1 MARRKFKS
9 KESEYGYYARM
20 INKGLDR
27 IRSKFPES
35 RLLERYQEEFDPNDY
50 SPTKLREAKKLWESG
65 AISVDTQQR
74 TYNEAINTIR
84 NKYDIKTLNRH
95 NARAFFRFLDDA
107 RARGLGALYTSE
119 QLISAL
125 TDLRYKKKLSNK
137 EIQANIEYWA
147 NKYIKYDKEGKI
159 IEPDEYQPL
168 RLFSDKAKKTLTR
181 YYEKLKARIRAE
193 RHGGK

>member
-1 MARRKFKS
+1 MARKFKS

-50 SPTKLREAKKLWESG
+50 SPTKLREAKKLWNSG
-65 AISVDTQQR
+65 AVTVDSER
-74 TYNEAINTIR
+74 RAYNAAVNTVR
-84 NKYDIKTLNRH
+84 EKYGLTKINRH

-107 RARGLGALYTSE
+107 RARGLGAMYTSE
-119 QLISAL
+119 QLL
-125 TDLRYKKKLSNK
+125 TAFTEMRYKQKLTNK
-137 EIQANIEYWA
+137 EIEANIEYWA
-147 NKYIKYDKEGKI
+147 QKNVQYDAEGKMV
-159 IEPDEYQPL
+159 EPDAFKPL
-168 RLFSDKAKKTLTR
+168 KILKKASATLKR
-181 YYEKLKARIRAE
+181 YGEKLKARIFAE